1 MKRRTVI
8 ALVLLVASLLLTACS
23 AAPARHA
30 AEMIARE
37 AVYDSAPMYEAEM
50 DKAFA
55 PEAPRNA
62 VGSGM
67 AAYAQ
72 VSDRMIIRRTSMA
85 VLVEDTD
92 AMLERLQGIVSEH
105 GGYVSEL
112 NRWLSNEQ
120 AFATVT
126 LRIPVENLEAAL
138 GSVRE
143 GTIRVDNETSS
154 GEDVTEEYVDLSA
167 RLRNLE
173 ATETEL
179 LALLTEVRQNRGRA
193 EDILAIHNR
202 ITEIRG
208 QIESL
213 KGRVQYLERM
223 TALATVRIEIR
234 PRAQTGTIVQTAA
247 WNPLVTAG
255 NAMRALVQVSQMLVD
270 LGIWVVVFALLLVPP
285 AIVLWI
291 IVRTARRRRRSAA

>member
-1 MKRRTVI
+1 MRQRTAIAVI
-8 ALVLLVASLLLTACS
+8 LLVAALLLSAC
-23 AAPARHA
+23 AAPVRQA
-30 AEMIARE
+30 AEFAVARE
-37 AVYDSAPMYEAEM
+37 AAYDSAPMFEGEM
-50 DKAFA
+50 DKAFS
-55 PEAPRNA
+55 PESPRAA
-62 VGSGM
+62 VGGTQ
-67 AAYAQ
+67 AAYSG
-72 VSDRMIIRRTSMA
+72 VEGRMIIRRTSMSI
-85 VLVEDTD
+85 LVEDTD
-92 AMLERLQGIVSEH
+92 VMLERLQQIVTQH

-120 AFATVT
+120 PYANVT
-126 LRIPVENLEAAL
+126 LRIPAENLEEAL

-143 GTIRVDNETSS
+143 GAIRVDNETSS
-154 GEDVTEEYVDLSA
+154 GDDVTEEYTDLSA

-223 TALATVRIEIR
+223 TALATIRIEIR
-234 PRAQTGTIVQTAA
+234 PRTQTGTIIQTAT

-255 NAMRALVQVSQMLVD
+255 NALRALVQVLQELVN
-270 LGIWVVVFALLLVPP
+270 LAIWVVVFSLLLVPP
-285 AIVLWI
+285 ALVLWA
-291 IVRTARRRRRSAA
+291 IVRTVRRRRRLA

>member
-1 MKRRTVI
+1 MKRCTAI
-8 ALVLLVASLLLTACS
+8 ILALLVAALLLTAC
-23 AAPARHA
+23 AAPVRHA
-30 AEMIARE
+30 ADMAVARE
-37 AVYDSAPMYEAEM
+37 ALVESAPMYEFEM
-50 DKAFA
+50 DKASA
-55 PEAPRNA
+55 PEAPRA
-62 VGSGM
+62 APGTGM

-72 VSDRMIIRRTSMA
+72 VTDRMIIRRVNMS
-85 VLVEDTD
+85 VLVEDADT
-92 AMLERLQGIVSEH
+92 MLAGLREIVNEH

-112 NRWLSNEQ
+112 NRWISNEQ
-120 AFATVT
+120 SYAAVT
-126 LRIPVENLEAAL
+126 LRIPAENLDEAL

-143 GTIRVDNETSS
+143 GAIRVDNETST

-179 LALLTEVRQNRGRA
+179 LELLTEVRQNRGSA
-193 EDILAIHNR
+193 EDILAVHNR
-202 ITEIRG
+202 ISEIRG

-234 PRAQTGTIVQTAA
+234 PRTQPGTIVQTAA

-255 NAMRALVQVSQMLVD
+255 DAARALVQVVQMLINVS
-270 LGIWVVVFALLLVPP
+270 IWLLVFS
-285 AIVLWI
+285 VLI
-291 IVRTARRRRRSAA
+291 IVPGLILWLIIRTARRRRRAT